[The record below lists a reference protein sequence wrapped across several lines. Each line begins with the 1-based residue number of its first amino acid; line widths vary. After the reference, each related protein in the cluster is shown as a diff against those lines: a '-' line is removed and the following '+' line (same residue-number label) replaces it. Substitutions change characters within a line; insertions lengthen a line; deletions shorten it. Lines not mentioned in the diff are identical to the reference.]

1 MVSGAVE
8 CGGGGV
14 CDWSCDRWWCA
25 VECGGGVGGGE
36 EEEECAR
43 RHGAKLQLVL
53 LPRRQRAPMR
63 YSH

>member
-1 MVSGAVE
+1 MMRSCDGRCGAVE
-8 CGGGGV
+8 CG
-14 CDWSCDRWWCA
+14 S
-25 VECGGGVGGGE
+25 GVGGGE
-36 EEEECAR
+36 EEEECVR

>member
-1 MVSGAVE
+1 MMR
-8 CGGGGV
+8 
-14 CDWSCDRWWCA
+14 SCDCWCCA
-25 VECGGGVGGGE
+25 VERGSGVGGGE
-36 EEEECAR
+36 EEEECVR